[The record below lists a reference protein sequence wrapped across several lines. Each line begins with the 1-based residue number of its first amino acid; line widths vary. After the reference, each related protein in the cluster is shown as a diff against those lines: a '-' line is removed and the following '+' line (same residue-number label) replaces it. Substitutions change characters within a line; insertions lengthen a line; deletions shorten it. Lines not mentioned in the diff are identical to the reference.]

1 MRIKRIEISKFRSY
15 EKVVINLN
23 NVTALVGQNNAG
35 KSGVFRALNSFFNFK
50 EERISFLE
58 GKHLYKAR
66 AIPVIDIIFEEIPN
80 KDLYNDK
87 VIDSKLFLRF
97 KYSHKTAK
105 YFFKNPINNS
115 FQSLESNFIDELK
128 KDITFVLIPVVRDYR
143 LAQAREESILREI
156 LQFFLVR
163 HTARM
168 DRLSPSVNKAISIL
182 KNNALSKV
190 SNDIKKFYDIS
201 NNLEFEITTDS
212 GIDYSIF
219 LDKLVIKVKE
229 NGNFFDLNEC
239 GSGIQSVL
247 IIALYRYLS
256 KLKEQ
261 NIILGIEEPEV
272 NLHPQAIK
280 EFIKSI
286 HNNQS
291 VNQSIITTH
300 SPVVVDLLNHSD
312 IVIFR
317 KHINQTRGI
326 ITKTSQL
333 KTDFWDR
340 NNLNEIKYLKFYKYK
355 NSEFFFANFVIVTES
370 DSDSELVEYIL
381 EKRNVNL
388 IKKGAALLNLD
399 GVGKINYAF
408 NLFKEL
414 NIPALYILD
423 KDFFLPYK
431 NNNNKELSRVN
442 GYFTFKKEY
451 HNNEM
456 IENLISNQTS
466 REKIL
471 KLFFENHSK
480 AQNELNKYNIVSMN
494 INMEMDILKSQ
505 RALELAYNKFNILGG
520 NRNPEFLLTSHKK
533 TVKNITNLLDFLE
546 NMEFANYPHSL
557 RRIIKIIE
565 EKNEG

>member
-1 MRIKRIEISKFRSY
+1 MRIKKIEISKFRSY
-15 EKVVINLN
+15 EKVVINLS
-23 NVTALVGQNNAG
+23 NVTALVGQNNVG
-35 KSGVFRALNSFFNFK
+35 KSGVFRALNSFFNFQDEK
-50 EERISFLE
+50 ISFLE
-58 GKHLYKAR
+58 GKHLYKPR
-66 AIPVIDIIFEEIPN
+66 AVPVIDITFDDIPDKALYRGRLN
-80 KDLYNDK
+80 KNELT
-87 VIDSKLFLRF
+87 LRF

-105 YFFKNPINNS
+105 YFFKNPNNNL
-115 FQSLESNFIDELK
+115 FETIESSFIDELK

-156 LQFFLVR
+156 LQFFLVK

-168 DRLSPSVNKAISIL
+168 DRLSPSVNNAVSIL

-201 NNLEFEITTDS
+201 NELNFEITTDS

-256 KLKEQ
+256 NLKKQ
-261 NIILGIEEPEV
+261 NIILGIEEPEI

-286 HNNQS
+286 QNNQS

-312 IVIFR
+312 IILFR
-317 KHINQTRGI
+317 KHKNQSRGI
-326 ITKTSQL
+326 ITRTTQL
-333 KTDFWDR
+333 ANDFWDR
-340 NNLNEIKYLKFYKYK
+340 NGLNEIKYLKFFKYR

-370 DSDSELVEYIL
+370 DSDSELIEFIL
-381 EKRNVNL
+381 EKRNINL
-388 IKKGAALLNLD
+388 LRKGGALLNLD

-414 NIPALYILD
+414 NIPVLYVLD

-431 NNNNKELSRVN
+431 NNNNKDQSRVN
-442 GYFTFKKEY
+442 GYFTFKREF
-451 HNNEM
+451 HNKEM
-456 IENLISNQTS
+456 ILSLIPHELDRQ
-466 REKIL
+466 KIL
-471 KLFFENHSK
+471 RLFFQNHSK
-480 AQNELNKYNIVSMN
+480 ALNELNKYNIVAMN
-494 INMEMDILKSQ
+494 INMEMDILRSQ
-505 RALELAYNKFNILGG
+505 KALTVAYEKFNIAPE
-520 NRNPEFLLTSHKK
+520 NQNPEHLLLTHKK
-533 TVKNITNLLDFLE
+533 SLKNISNLLYFLE
-546 NMEFANYPHSL
+546 NMEYSNYPHSL
-557 RRIIKIIE
+557 KRIIKLV
-565 EKNEG
+565 EKNEE